1 MLTLLL
7 PLSNYFTIFGETQGS
22 TDVDLTSIDRVRVL
36 CSKERGQKNNQAM
49 GHTTLQRRIKS
60 ITNHQ
65 YKQRCDVILYRCYPV
80 ICFFILLA
88 FRFYVF

>member
-36 CSKERGQKNNQAM
+36 CSKERGQKK
-49 GHTTLQRRIKS
+49 TTNEWATQ
-60 ITNHQ
+60 H
-65 YKQRCDVILYRCYPV
+65 YKEE
-80 ICFFILLA
+80 
-88 FRFYVF
+88 